1 MTKAKKVKE
10 EYKNTNGTWLDPIV
24 PSFLMVMS
32 AAMMFIETFVH
43 TVKPM
48 VQHNAYVNKGLQ
60 KVFHG
65 YVHFMDLVCFIT
77 GNCETCISLDNKE
90 IISNSIDTNSQRFTN
105 VMNQLG
111 DLMYEANKEEIDGGV
126 VTPGGVPPKPPVP
139 PTVIPS
145 PEEAQKTQGRMGGE
159 GGETGSWTDDS
170 DIEADPPR
178 GVPFGGLTGE
188 LPRDIEVDK
197 ELN

>member
-1 MTKAKKVKE
+1 MGDGGTKILNFFMKKAQNVKE

-32 AAMMFIETFVH
+32 AIMMFIETFVH

-48 VQHNAYVNKGLQ
+48 VQDNAYVHKGLQ
-60 KVFHG
+60 KMFQV
-65 YVHFMDLVCFIT
+65 YVKVVDSICFIT
-77 GNCETCISLDNKE
+77 GNCETCISTGNQD

-111 DLMYEANKEEIDGGV
+111 DLMYEANKEEINGEV

-139 PTVIPS
+139 PTVIPT
-145 PEEAQKTQGRMGGE
+145 PEEAQKAQGRMGGE

-170 DIEADPPR
+170 DIEAD
-178 GVPFGGLTGE
+178 
-188 LPRDIEVDK
+188 K